1 MFVIRTLS
9 FIFLLHAS
17 LANKNT
23 IPVFLL
29 DHDQIMS
36 HIQVDPNPF
45 SKLTK
50 TNFADIINDSRK
62 RSDATIIF
70 VEDSFSTEDIST
82 KDKLGTPYINLR
94 SGLIDNKVKYF
105 PSVIDPYK
113 LLSQIFQPHESN
125 VYYLSSRN
133 KFQVMNNFEY
143 IYVYFQDGPYTN
155 ETRAQILR
163 RHDAII
169 REVVFIVRQLKTGP
183 VVAYYTGKLNPIVV
197 EKTDFSMR
205 KTNPAPRKKGVL
217 VASSGALFRLFG
229 VHAASPT
236 RRALFEEA
244 PRVSEETFTRR
255 TLSTRVSYPVFDL
268 EFAFSFRRDSWRWD
282 HIAIYE
288 GGEEVGRTDM
298 NISVPWNYSYY
309 CPEPISIYNTRD
321 GSSLTISQYQIQ
333 PRQMFSRKRG
343 GRDGGNGGGGGD
355 DNNGSSDN
363 EGGGGDDSHG
373 TGGNGNNGDSGNEG
387 GGSGGSGSGNEGGG
401 SGGSGSGA
409 SNDSGKDVNV
419 TFNKMVHCGPY
430 FTATILS
437 SLMIV
442 FFCLSITMYGVV
454 TLFNCTSN
462 SRYEDPNS
470 KPLTHDLLH

>member
-1 MFVIRTLS
+1 MFALRTLA
-9 FIFLLHAS
+9 FIFILHTS
-17 LANKNT
+17 FANKNT

-29 DHDQIMS
+29 DHDQVMS
-36 HIQVDPNPF
+36 HVQVDPNPF

-50 TNFADIINDSRK
+50 TNFADIVKDSR
-62 RSDATIIF
+62 RRADATIIF

-82 KDKLGTPYINLR
+82 KDRLGTPYANLR
-94 SGLIDNKVKYF
+94 SGLMANKVKYF
-105 PSVIDPYK
+105 PSVIEPYK
-113 LLSQIFQPHESN
+113 LLSQMFQPRENN

-133 KFQVMNNFEY
+133 KFQVMNNFKY

-169 REVVFIVRQLKTGP
+169 REVIFIVRQLKTGP

-197 EKTDFSMR
+197 EKSDSSMR
-205 KTNPAPRKKGVL
+205 SMDPPPRKKGVL

-236 RRALFEEA
+236 RRALFDEP

-268 EFAFSFRRDSWRWD
+268 EFAFSFRDDGWRWD

-309 CPEPISIYNTRD
+309 CPEPISIFNTRD

-333 PRQMFSRKRG
+333 PREIFSLRKRG
-343 GRDGGNGGGGGD
+343 SGREGD
-355 DNNGSSDN
+355 DEDTT
-363 EGGGGDDSHG
+363 EADDSAAPEVIATTASEGDG
-373 TGGNGNNGDSGNEG
+373 TGEGSGEG
-387 GGSGGSGSGNEGGG
+387 SGEGGSGGTGG
-401 SGGSGSGA
+401 SKA
-409 SNDSGKDVNV
+409 SNV

-430 FTATILS
+430 FTTTILS

-442 FFCLSITMYGVV
+442 FFCLSIALYGVV
-454 TLFNCTSN
+454 TLFNCASN
-462 SRYEDPNS
+462 DRYEDPNS